1 MIILFNLGKH
11 EESVKLFDEKQ
22 SIFGDKE
29 KKDFISL
36 IINLKG
42 NISKKGP
49 QIDEFN
55 IYEEALIKY
64 PFAAA
69 YITHKIAGAYDGIF
83 NDQESY
89 LKFAKRAYEL
99 DSIDIEIINEYH
111 TALIE
116 SGGFDIA
123 KKLRSSKIY
132 KLKKN
137 KRSFW
142 NIQQYAYYLQG
153 DYQKS
158 INLLVDS
165 LQLKNKSNL
174 AYIYAQLG
182 NRKKLNPIL
191 KELNSDHNKAI
202 VYAILKKKDSFFYY
216 LNDGEITPFTARFL
230 NSRPEIDT
238 YRKDIRYIAFLK
250 KYRFPVEG
258 QKN

>member
-55 IYEEALIKY
+55 IYKEALIKY

-69 YITHKIAGAYDGIF
+69 YITHKITGAYDGIF

-137 KRSFW
+137 K
-142 NIQQYAYYLQG
+142 
-153 DYQKS
+153 
-158 INLLVDS
+158 
-165 LQLKNKSNL
+165 
-174 AYIYAQLG
+174 
-182 NRKKLNPIL
+182 
-191 KELNSDHNKAI
+191 
-202 VYAILKKKDSFFYY
+202 DSFFYY